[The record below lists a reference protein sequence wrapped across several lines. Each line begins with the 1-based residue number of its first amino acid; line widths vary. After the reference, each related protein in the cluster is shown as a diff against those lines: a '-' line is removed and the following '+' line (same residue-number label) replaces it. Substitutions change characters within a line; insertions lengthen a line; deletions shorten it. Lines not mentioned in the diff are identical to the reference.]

1 MKTGVAILMTVVTAA
16 VPMLASSDAYA
27 QSCGQ
32 LWYQRNS
39 IYKAAGYC
47 FKTPRAIRTFG
58 NAGCAYDSE
67 YSLPL
72 SYNQR
77 ARINRIVQLERDL
90 GPPDSAFRRDALG
103 C

>member
-1 MKTGVAILMTVVTAA
+1 MKTSAFVLSAVVLAA

-47 FKTPRAIRTFG
+47 FKTARAIQTFG
-58 NAGCAYDSE
+58 NGGCQYDSE

-77 ARINRIVQLERDL
+77 AAINRIVALEREY
-90 GPPDSAFRRDALG
+90 G
-103 C
+103 CR